1 MRSAATRS
9 SMRKTRLE
17 GLDRSPERGHEL
29 VTVDLFQGW
38 TPSAD
43 TSDDAEIQS
52 DQIDPAL
59 SHDDPSSLAT
69 SADAPSFKSIGF
81 PTSSLP
87 PSLSTEGRVAQHDAG
102 DKAELKKIAPSKRP
116 GVSHAKKTAPDH
128 IKRPRNAYIIF
139 RSHIVSQKLIP
150 KEVEHDH
157 RNISRI
163 IAHMWKSLAQEDRAH
178 YEKIAYEEKERHK
191 QLFPNYRYQPT
202 TRRTNVNKRNVK
214 KLENGDEECQEI
226 ADIILKAQGKGGVA
240 ANPEPRKPTK
250 RTREATRP
258 QQENDTE
265 SAAEPSPRKRAK
277 PTKTPSKVT
286 KVAKTP
292 KTHSVAKG
300 THGNGDANESEQTLE
315 TVFLYHSS
323 SPSPSVSSCSSAAIA
338 SVAVASPEPLRL
350 SPETPPAA
358 RQDTHGD
365 EQGAGASIFGRRAS
379 SVPLVPFYCLPPPPA
394 IALSDHEG
402 YQASVHPQSFGVPIE
417 REQLQSI
424 QGQLDVVQIDQG
436 RDDGRD
442 MPAPA
447 WKGRRSQPPPIPN
460 TWQNCSFDEPSLP
473 SPRTMGFCGAS
484 SKHGMGRPRT
494 AMPSTP
500 SSASFRGF
508 FHPWAFDHSDES
520 TLISPMNVSFQDGR
534 RRSSI
539 IRHGSL
545 TDVGTALSASNRPA
559 ASVAAQSRPTSV
571 AVRARMR
578 IPPTSTFSNTP
589 QMLHQSVS
597 ESRVSQAARMRRFH
611 SLLIPPWRGR
621 DVRRCRAILSPVL
634 ALRSP
639 RARWQLPPATGRAS
653 KTARVGT
660 PTVPHTS
667 LSLRASP
674 HRNLSSRRRR
684 KMQEILRLKSRWN
697 EQFCWRWAST
707 LARMS
712 TAPNAAPRLFS
723 RSCRRSLPSRR
734 TIRKHRNRSTPTKA
748 PSSSV
753 TTELTPPRLPWT
765 RAVER
770 PSADP
775 VLRRAPFVPP
785 QASIA
790 SKPSMAAEAPKR
802 FPRLCISHVPTI
814 NWPQTRMP
822 IHTQLPN
829 IASECSQHLVSPHLI
844 VESCLI

>member
-9 SMRKTRLE
+9 STRKTRLD
-17 GLDRSPERGHEL
+17 GHDRSPECGHEL

-38 TPSAD
+38 TPSAGS
-43 TSDDAEIQS
+43 SDEAEVQS

-81 PTSSLP
+81 PTNSLP
-87 PSLSTEGRVAQHDAG
+87 PSLSTEGSVAQHDAG
-102 DKAELKKIAPSKRP
+102 DEAEVKKIAPSKRP

-178 YEKIAYEEKERHK
+178 YEKIAHEEKERHK

-250 RTREATRP
+250 RAREATRP

-277 PTKTPSKVT
+277 PTKAPSKVT
-286 KVAKTP
+286 KVTKTP
-292 KTHSVAKG
+292 KTQNVAKG

-338 SVAVASPEPLRL
+338 SVAVTSPEPLQL

-358 RQDTHGD
+358 RQGAHGD

-379 SVPLVPFYCLPPPPA
+379 SVPLVPFYSLPPPPA

-402 YQASVHPQSFGVPIE
+402 YQASAHPQSFGVPIE

-424 QGQLDVVQIDQG
+424 DGQLDVVQIDQS
-436 RDDGRD
+436 RDYGRD

-473 SPRTMGFCGAS
+473 SPRTMGFCGTSA
-484 SKHGMGRPRT
+484 KHSMGRPRT

-545 TDVGTALSASNRPA
+545 TGRRYGSFGLEPPSSFSSRAEPADLGCGGRMDAYPSDLDFFEHAANA
-559 ASVAAQSRPTSV
+559 ASVSFREQGLSSGADE
-571 AVRARMR
+571 AVPFAFD
-578 IPPTSTFSNTP
+578 P
-589 QMLHQSVS
+589 
-597 ESRVSQAARMRRFH
+597 
-611 SLLIPPWRGR
+611 
-621 DVRRCRAILSPVL
+621 
-634 ALRSP
+634 ALEGEGCAPMPGHPLTSP
-639 RARWQLPPATGRAS
+639 RPS
-653 KTARVGT
+653 F
-660 PTVPHTS
+660 S
-667 LSLRASP
+667 
-674 HRNLSSRRRR
+674 
-684 KMQEILRLKSRWN
+684 E
-697 EQFCWRWAST
+697 ST
-707 LARMS
+707 LAAAARDWTS
-712 TAPNAAPRLFS
+712 IKDRKGRHSPSAAHQPQPQSEPAPEPQF
-723 RSCRRSLPSRR
+723 
-734 TIRKHRNRSTPTKA
+734 PTQA
-748 PSSSV
+748 QDAGNLTLEESV
-753 TTELTPPRLPWT
+753 E
-765 RAVER
+765 RAVLLALGKHFGQDVDCAER
-770 PSADP
+770 SSKI
-775 VLRRAPFVPP
+775 VQQILSSFTSQSSNQP
-785 QASIA
+785 QASQSVDAEQGTVLERHNGANTAAPALDLNRRA
-790 SKPSMAAEAPKR
+790 SLRGSCTPAGSFRSSPGLNSVKAVDGRRSSKALPSPLHLARSNQQLAAD
-802 FPRLCISHVPTI
+802 SHAHPYPT
-814 NWPQTRMP
+814 
-822 IHTQLPN
+822 
-829 IASECSQHLVSPHLI
+829 SQHCI
-844 VESCLI
+844 